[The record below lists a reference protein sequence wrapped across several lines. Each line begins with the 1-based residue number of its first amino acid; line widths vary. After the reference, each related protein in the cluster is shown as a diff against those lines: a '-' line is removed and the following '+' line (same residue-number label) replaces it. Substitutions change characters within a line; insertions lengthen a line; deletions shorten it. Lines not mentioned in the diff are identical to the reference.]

1 MPFEA
6 AVCHSPRVP
15 KLSGCYLDQ
24 HVGTRMLMES
34 ILELAARTKNPGWNG
49 AKRCKC
55 GPELGAIW
63 CLLADP
69 RWVSSMVGV
78 WGASVEE
85 VI

>member
-69 RWVSSMVGV
+69 RLVSSMVGV